1 MEVETSG
8 ISIYIYNWSAA
19 YCSWWWLIIK
29 SKLNYWNWNL
39 ETDFS
44 WVDEHS
50 LLALIAVV
58 KETPKNEDWMASDL
72 EKNIHEFVEINKKIF
87 LELEIKPLLKSF
99 TSKNASNSQ
108 TVSMCSTIHSIVDV
122 LINKTNCFPKT
133 RQNASL
139 VMVKK

>member
-1 MEVETSG
+1 M
-8 ISIYIYNWSAA
+8 
-19 YCSWWWLIIK
+19 
-29 SKLNYWNWNL
+29 
-39 ETDFS
+39 
-44 WVDEHS
+44 
-50 LLALIAVV
+50 V

-108 TVSMCSTIHSIVDV
+108 TVSMCS
-122 LINKTNCFPKT
+122 NKTNCFPKT

>member
-1 MEVETSG
+1 M
-8 ISIYIYNWSAA
+8 
-19 YCSWWWLIIK
+19 
-29 SKLNYWNWNL
+29 
-39 ETDFS
+39 
-44 WVDEHS
+44 
-50 LLALIAVV
+50 V
-58 KETPKNEDWMASDL
+58 KEKPKNEDWMASDL

-122 LINKTNCFPKT
+122 LINKTNCFPET